1 MQIQE
6 WIVLDIRLMMCG
18 RFPDH
23 ESPGVNSLRPDS
35 EWEEDAKLAAV
46 SHADPRVD
54 SPGYPPNDVWEVP
67 GP

>member
-1 MQIQE
+1 MQIPE

-23 ESPGVNSLRPDS
+23 ESPGS